1 MENLARW
8 QMRTSER
15 TTVSIP
21 IKIKK
26 EPNYCLFYCPAL
38 DLWSVGKTREE
49 AERNLKEDLRLLL
62 TRCSKYTT
70 LDKVLSDCG
79 FTTVQITA

>member
-1 MENLARW
+1 MK
-8 QMRTSER
+8 TSAK

-26 EPNYCLFYCPAL
+26 EPKYSLFYCPVL
-38 DLWSVGKTREE
+38 DLWSVGKTSEE
-49 AERNLKEDLRLLL
+49 AERKLKEDLQLLL
-62 TRCSKYTT
+62 TRCSKYNS

-79 FTTVQITA
+79 FTTVEISA